1 MHEEEDFTIWVPLL
15 IIWFRPNEMS
25 DFRWLYLSSN
35 VEIGGILAAPILEF
49 CYKVVNDY
57 RYEEIFLR

>member
-1 MHEEEDFTIWVPLL
+1 
-15 IIWFRPNEMS
+15 MS
-25 DFRWLYLSSN
+25 DFRWLYLSRN